1 MKPRYALAMAHESME
16 PLDFVAFDLDGTLV
30 DSLPDIADALNHALT
45 SQGLAP
51 QALEVVATLV
61 GDGIVALAERAL
73 AVQAQPSKL
82 TAVELSKLIWAR
94 YLERPCVLTKPYDGV
109 MPVLR
114 ALQARQV
121 PMAVLTNKPG
131 DVARPLLEALG
142 LTPFFIAIVGDND
155 GFPRKP
161 DPTALLQLMSRV
173 KAAPQRTLM
182 VGDGVPD
189 VLVAKAA
196 GCVAVAA
203 LWGYSPRA
211 VLLQAQPHN
220 ALMAPQQV
228 LDVL

>member
-1 MKPRYALAMAHESME
+1 MSDESPE
-16 PLDFVAFDLDGTLV
+16 PFDLVVFDLDGTLV
-30 DSLPDIADALNHALT
+30 DSLPDIADALNHALA
-45 SQGLAP
+45 SQGLTP
-51 QALEVVATLV
+51 QPLEVVATLV

-73 AVQAQPSKL
+73 ALQPQPASL
-82 TAVELSKLIWAR
+82 TGLELSKLIWAR
-94 YLERPCVLTKPYDGV
+94 YIERPCVLTKPYDGILAL
-109 MPVLR
+109 LR
-114 ALQARQV
+114 TLQARRV

-142 LTPFFIAIVGDND
+142 LTPFFMAIIGDND
-155 GFPRKP
+155 GHPRKP
-161 DPTALLQLMSRV
+161 DPAALVSLMSRV
-173 KAAPQRTLM
+173 NAQPVRTVM

-196 GCVAVAA
+196 GCVAAAA
-203 LWGYSPRA
+203 LWGYTPRA